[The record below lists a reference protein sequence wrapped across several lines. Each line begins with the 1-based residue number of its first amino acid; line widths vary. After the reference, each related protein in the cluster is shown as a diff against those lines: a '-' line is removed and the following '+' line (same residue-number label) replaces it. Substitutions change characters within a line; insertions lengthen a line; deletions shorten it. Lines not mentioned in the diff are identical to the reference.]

1 VVSISQLQEIP
12 SKNMVLLVGPPGA
25 GKSTFCEQVVLQ
37 NLAMDRD
44 IIYVTTERDPSKA
57 EDALKERGLG
67 EVEPGLVYF
76 VDAYSETVG
85 VSVSDR
91 PDTAR
96 ADCEDLSSISVAIS
110 KLQERVGKK
119 GVLLVFDSLT
129 SPYMFSGSEVLRFMR
144 RTLSGVAAEGNSVLV
159 CMDEGCGKEEDLTV
173 MMTIAEGIIKMEVED
188 GLRVLNV
195 VKHPVVK
202 PARVAVPTDKIGE
215 KRMMDLELQDLE
227 MIRRSLEAL
236 QSGAQTRM
244 EVGRYVNIFWPN
256 FAHWSGML
264 WDPKRFP
271 QMIYDF
277 WVLIFGSFWRDMIPM
292 FPWQMKLFMKLF
304 VPKSFSKP
312 KDMKKLLNLYDRMLM
327 KTERGGIMEYLED
340 VSKSD
345 EHYFRVY
352 ESPECCGI
360 EKVGTT
366 LSLLIPPCVAGFCKG
381 LEKEERNWN
390 AVETKCIGLGDPY
403 CEFKVVPGE
412 IDELKTSLKKES
424 SVIERVHDHL
434 MQHMVEFLL
443 EGKPLVER
451 PRLGSDFLMMG
462 EMALP
467 AMARERYRM
476 AMRMGGAKSGKEI
489 GERLMD
495 AGIGED
501 EAVNRILHFLE
512 YCKVGEV
519 TADETIRIKDNCESY
534 ALRNYTEKWEEP
546 LCAFTTGLLRNYTE
560 KWEEPLCAF
569 TTGFLNGFFSTIK
582 NQHVKETKCIAMGDP
597 YCEWEFR

>member
-1 VVSISQLQEIP
+1 VSLTELQEIP
-12 SKNMVLLVGPPGA
+12 SKNMVLLMGPPGA
-25 GKSTFCEQVVLQ
+25 GKSTFCEQVILQ
-37 NLAMDRD
+37 SLAMDRP

-85 VSVSDR
+85 LSVSDR
-91 PDTAR
+91 PDTVR
-96 ADCEDLSSISVAIS
+96 ADCEDLSSISIAIS

-144 RTLSGVAAEGNSVLV
+144 RTLSGVAAEGNPVLV
-159 CMDEGCGKEEDLTV
+159 CIDEGCGKEEDLTV

-188 GLRVLNV
+188 ELRVLNV
-195 VKHPVVK
+195 VKHPMVQ
-202 PARVAVPTDKIGE
+202 PTRIAVPTDKIGE
-215 KRMMDLELQDLE
+215 KRMMDVKLQDQE
-227 MIRRSLEAL
+227 MIRRSFEAL
-236 QSGAQTRM
+236 QSGAQTRI
-244 EVGRYVNIFWPN
+244 EVGHCVNVFWPN
-256 FAHWSGML
+256 IAHWSGMF
-264 WDPKRFP
+264 WDPNRFP
-271 QMIYDF
+271 EMIYDF
-277 WVLIFGSFWRDMIPM
+277 WVLTFGSFWRDMIPM
-292 FPWQMKLFMKLF
+292 FPWQMKLFMRLF
-304 VPKSFSKP
+304 MPKSFSKP

-327 KTERGGIMEYLED
+327 KTQRSGIMEYLED
-340 VSKSD
+340 VSKTD

-352 ESPECCGI
+352 ENPECCGI

-366 LSLLIPPCVAGFCKG
+366 MSLLIPPCVAGFCKG

-403 CEFKVVPGE
+403 CEFKLVPSE
-412 IDELKTSLKKES
+412 IDELKTSLRRDR
-424 SVIERVHDHL
+424 SVIERVHNHL
-434 MQHMVEFLL
+434 MQHMIDFLL

-451 PRLGSDFLMMG
+451 PRLGSDL
-462 EMALP
+462 
-467 AMARERYRM
+467 R
-476 AMRMGGAKSGKEI
+476 
-489 GERLMD
+489 
-495 AGIGED
+495 ED

-519 TADETIRIKDNCESY
+519 TADETIRIRDNCESY
-534 ALRNYTEKWEEP
+534 ALRNYAEKWEEP
-546 LCAFTTGLLRNYTE
+546 LCS
-560 KWEEPLCAF
+560 F
-569 TTGFLNGFFSTIK
+569 TTGFLNGFFSTVK